1 MIIFILAAIL
11 STLNMDTIVLAIIS
25 GLAAFVD
32 AFVFMIPFIFRVV
45 SIDSSQIDPNVYNY
59 DNKSFVDR
67 KEIYREITNQIDTLK
82 ITKEAVMWIRLFGE
96 DGIGKKALVSKLFRK
111 YKYPL
116 NKFYFLGSEDKI

>member
-1 MIIFILAAIL
+1 MNYIVKLVLSIFGMIIFILAAIL

-96 DGIGKKALVSKLFRK
+96 DGIGKKHWFQ
-111 YKYPL
+111 
-116 NKFYFLGSEDKI
+116 NYFESTNIH

>member
-1 MIIFILAAIL
+1 MNYIVKLVLSIFGMIIFILAAIL

-82 ITKEAVMWIRLFGE
+82 ITK
-96 DGIGKKALVSKLFRK
+96 KL
-111 YKYPL
+111 
-116 NKFYFLGSEDKI
+116 